1 MQRIF
6 LLFAALVVVGG
17 AFSCGGGKAT
27 YDAHGDTPTE
37 AYKRLFAAVKSGDP
51 NNIRAEMTKK
61 TIQFAAGTAKQM
73 GKTEDEQIIHGMTA
87 TTYSEN
93 MPEIRDERVKDN
105 MGAVEVWNS
114 KDSKWEDL
122 PFMIEDGK
130 WKFAIGDAFAGSFKS
145 PGKGRNEI
153 DREAANA
160 MRPPQTPMI
169 RNVNANIP
177 HSSTN
182 KK

>member
-6 LLFAALVVVGG
+6 LLFTALVVIGTV
-17 AFSCGGGKAT
+17 FSCGGVKPT

-37 AYKRLFAAVKSGDP
+37 AYKRLFAAVKTGDP
-51 NNIRAEMTKK
+51 NNIRVEMTKK
-61 TIQFAAGTAKQM
+61 TIQFGAMTAKQM
-73 GKTEDEQIIHGMTA
+73 GKTEDEQISHGMTA
-87 TTYSEN
+87 TTYSEAV
-93 MPEIRDERVKDN
+93 PEIRDERIKDN

-130 WKFAIGDAFAGSFKS
+130 WKLAIGDAFAGSFKS

-160 MRPPQTPMI
+160 MRPPQTPVVP
-169 RNVNANIP
+169 NVNANLP
-177 HSSTN
+177 HSPTN
-182 KK
+182 KQ